1 MLTDTRADRVTLVS
15 MLTKVLGHRGG
26 EDAVPMP
33 EIFELSLQITIWQDE
48 KRRGL
53 RESVRAS
60 IPRHGRCMPC

>member
-1 MLTDTRADRVTLVS
+1 MLTDTRSDRVTLVS
-15 MLTKVLGHRGG
+15 MLTTVLGHKGG
-26 EDAVPMP
+26 EDAVPKP

-53 RESVRAS
+53 RERVSVS